1 MQNEADYEQNAFAA
15 DSIKKAVGIMEAER
29 IKEAAGGVKEADGGT
44 EPEAADEYI
53 PTVPKFISSEEKEL
67 VSNERG
73 TAYHRVME
81 CLNYSKA
88 GSTEDIKNEIDR
100 MVREEK
106 LSLQQAECI
115 KLKDIDTFAGS
126 SIGERIK
133 RAYAYGGVKR
143 EQPFVFEYDR
153 QLVQGVIDLYFIE
166 DGQLVIVDY
175 KTDRVLRGRAGEDEL
190 RRRYSIQLDYY
201 AMALSQITGLMVKEK
216 VIYSFALGRSLTVE

>member
-1 MQNEADYEQNAFAA
+1 
-15 DSIKKAVGIMEAER
+15 MEAER

-106 LSLQQAECI
+106 LSLKQAECI

-133 RAYAYGGVKR
+133 RAYAYGWVKR
-143 EQPFVFEYDR
+143 NSH
-153 QLVQGVIDLYFIE
+153 LY
-166 DGQLVIVDY
+166 LNM
-175 KTDRVLRGRAGEDEL
+175 TDSLYRG
-190 RRRYSIQLDYY
+190 
-201 AMALSQITGLMVKEK
+201 
-216 VIYSFALGRSLTVE
+216 SLTCILLRTDSLL

>member
-1 MQNEADYEQNAFAA
+1 
-15 DSIKKAVGIMEAER
+15 
-29 IKEAAGGVKEADGGT
+29 
-44 EPEAADEYI
+44 
-53 PTVPKFISSEEKEL
+53 
-67 VSNERG
+67 
-73 TAYHRVME
+73 ME

-106 LSLQQAECI
+106 LSLKQAECI

-153 QLVQGVIDLYFIE
+153 QLVQG
-166 DGQLVIVDY
+166 
-175 KTDRVLRGRAGEDEL
+175 
-190 RRRYSIQLDYY
+190 
-201 AMALSQITGLMVKEK
+201 
-216 VIYSFALGRSLTVE
+216 SLTCILLRTDSLL